1 MNIFLIIICF
11 IKKMSVDK
19 KIGSWGHEPIEGVDK
34 KLGTRAKGYEL
45 NAINKKSCPIK
56 TAFLNI

>member
-34 KLGTRAKGYEL
+34 KLGTRAKCKC
-45 NAINKKSCPIK
+45 NKKNRPNTWSV
-56 TAFLNI
+56 FFNMF